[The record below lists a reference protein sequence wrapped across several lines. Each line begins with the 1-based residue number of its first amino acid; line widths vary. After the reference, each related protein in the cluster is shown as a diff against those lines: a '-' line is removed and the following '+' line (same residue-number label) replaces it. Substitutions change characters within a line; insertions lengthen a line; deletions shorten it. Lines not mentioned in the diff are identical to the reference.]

1 MAIKLR
7 HGFKTEAE
15 GYSIDFRKEL
25 SLHSAAPM
33 DMFRLAQHL
42 DIPTIKLSEL
52 RGDILPASYELLAV
66 AFDSPLSALTM
77 YVGRRRFI
85 VFNDKNA
92 PTRQQSDLG
101 HEVAHAV
108 LDHPPSELTNVSGG
122 RHYNKEMEEEAN
134 CLSSVL
140 LVPKAAAI
148 HVAKAGIA
156 LDVAAARYNISVA
169 MMRMRLNQSGAIKI
183 VERSRA
189 Y

>member
-1 MAIKLR
+1 LAIKLR
-7 HGFKTEAE
+7 RGFKTEAE

-33 DMFRLAQHL
+33 DMFRLAELL
-42 DIPTIKLSEL
+42 DVPTIRLSEL
-52 RGDILPASYELLAV
+52 RDVVPLTSYELLTV
-66 AFDSPLSALTM
+66 PFNSPLSALTM
-77 YVGRRRFI
+77 YVGRRRVI

-101 HEVAHAV
+101 HELAHAV
-108 LDHPPSELTNVSGG
+108 LDHPPSELTNESGG
-122 RHYNKEMEEEAN
+122 RHYNKELEDEAN

-148 HVAKAGIA
+148 HVAKAGTA
-156 LDVAAARYNISVA
+156 LDVAAAKYNISVA

-183 VERSRA
+183 VERLRA

>member
-33 DMFRLAQHL
+33 DMFRLAQLL
-42 DIPTIKLSEL
+42 DIPTIRLSDL
-52 RGDILPASYELLAV
+52 RGNILPTSYELLAV
-66 AFDSPLSALTM
+66 PFDSPLSALTM

-92 PTRQQSDLG
+92 PTRQQSDVG
-101 HEVAHAV
+101 HELAHAV
-108 LDHPPSELTNVSGG
+108 LDHPPSEVTKISGG
-122 RHYNKEMEEEAN
+122 RHYDKELEDEAN

-148 HVAKAGIA
+148 YVAKAGTA
-156 LDVAAARYNISVA
+156 LDVAAAQYNISVA

-183 VERSRA
+183 IARSRV